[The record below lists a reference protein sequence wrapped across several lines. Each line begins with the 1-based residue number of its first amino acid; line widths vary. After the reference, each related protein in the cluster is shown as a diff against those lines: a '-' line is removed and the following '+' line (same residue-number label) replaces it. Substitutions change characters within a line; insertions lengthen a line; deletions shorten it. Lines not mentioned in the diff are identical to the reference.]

1 MNEDSGATKKKARNS
16 ARYDRGNTW
25 KEEDFARSRIFIDS
39 VSYPQLQLN
48 QMYHRE
54 VHLTVPLVSF
64 LLISL
69 STVLPLTITDAEPT
83 SRRRRANK
91 LIPGPTA
98 PKGKLLS
105 WEFTLSIVFFPGR
118 KQYRRGS
125 TSTGSADYSLCHTIG
140 FSNRTHFQFV
150 IREYFDL
157 LDLWNFPRSRC
168 SLWIVLRT
176 SNAKGLQ
183 SSSPKQHDRGV

>member
-1 MNEDSGATKKKARNS
+1 MKEGSRATKKKARHS
-16 ARYDRGNTW
+16 ARSGTFDRGNTW
-25 KEEDFARSRIFIDS
+25 KEEDVARSRIFIDS

-69 STVLPLTITDAEPT
+69 STVLPPAVTDAEPA

-105 WEFTLSIVFFPGR
+105 REFTLSTVFFPER
-118 KQYRRGS
+118 NQYRHGS
-125 TSTGSADYSLCHTIG
+125 TSTGSADHSLCHTIG
-140 FSNRTHFQFV
+140 LSNRTHFRFV

-157 LDLWNFPRSRC
+157 LDL
-168 SLWIVLRT
+168 
-176 SNAKGLQ
+176 
-183 SSSPKQHDRGV
+183 

>member
-1 MNEDSGATKKKARNS
+1 MSETKKRGNRGSEVEELADLSSFLLDALSSEEGQWGHEEKSETFGSFGDIRP
-16 ARYDRGNTW
+16 GNTW
-25 KEEDFARSRIFIDS
+25 KEEDVARSRIFIDS

-69 STVLPLTITDAEPT
+69 STVLPPAVTDAEPA

-105 WEFTLSIVFFPGR
+105 REFTLSTVFFPER
-118 KQYRRGS
+118 NQYRHGS
-125 TSTGSADYSLCHTIG
+125 TSTGSADHSLCHTIG
-140 FSNRTHFQFV
+140 LSNRTHFRFV
-150 IREYFDL
+150 IREYFNL
-157 LDLWNFPRSRC
+157 LDL
-168 SLWIVLRT
+168 
-176 SNAKGLQ
+176 
-183 SSSPKQHDRGV
+183 